1 VVKDTAE
8 ESIPPFGDRKEG
20 IHPGSHAFFA
30 FQFPGAPSLSLRSVS
45 LLELLHP
52 LQIKKEKTQ
61 INPTLKY

>member
-30 FQFPGAPSLSLRSVS
+30 FQFPGAPSLSFPSVS
-45 LLELLHP
+45 LLELLYP
-52 LQIKKEKTQ
+52 LQMQIKKEKTQ
-61 INPTLKY
+61 INPT